1 VLEGEWGFGFGCVF
15 CSGTGFLMRNKNP
28 LIGAAL
34 LLAAFQANAD
44 VRLPK
49 ILSDHMVL
57 QAGKP
62 ARIWGWADSGEKVTV
77 ELAGESA
84 SAVAGADGKWA
95 VQIKLP
101 AKGEGLEMKVSG
113 KNSVKVSD
121 ILVGEVWVCSG
132 QSNMEWTV
140 AQSINPVEEA
150 AAAKYPLIRHFKVPH
165 LTADKPQEDLQG
177 QWVVCSPETVPQFS
191 AAGYFFG
198 RELHQKLGVAVGLIG
213 TNWGGT
219 PAESWASRAA
229 LESHES
235 LKPLLER
242 WDTQVKG
249 FDAAKAKSD
258 FDAAMAKWKTAAEA
272 AKSAGK
278 PVPPQPRPAGD
289 PAANAHRPA
298 NLYNA
303 MIAPLLPLS
312 IKGAI
317 WYQGESNVGRAFQY
331 RTIFPAMIKD
341 WRKGFDQGD
350 FPFLFVQIAPF
361 NYNRS
366 ADADKS
372 PCAELWEAQALT
384 LSTVP
389 NTGMAV
395 TTDIGN
401 LTDIHPKNKQE
412 VGRRLALWALAKTY
426 GKADLE
432 YSGPLYKA
440 AKVDGGSIRLSF
452 DHGKG
457 LKSANGKALSH
468 FTVCGEDKKFVEAE
482 AQVVGEEIVVKAA
495 SVAKPV
501 AVRFAWREDAEPNL
515 VNGAGLPA
523 SPFRTDS
530 FPAVTQDKH

>member
-1 VLEGEWGFGFGCVF
+1 
-15 CSGTGFLMRNKNP
+15 MRNKNP
-28 LIGAAL
+28 LIGAAFFSL
-34 LLAAFQANAD
+34 VAFQANAD

-57 QAGKP
+57 QGGKP
-62 ARIWGWADSGEKVTV
+62 ARIWGWADAGEKVSV
-77 ELAGESA
+77 ELAGEKA

-95 VQIKLP
+95 VQLKVP
-101 AKGEGLEMKVSG
+101 AKGEGLELKVSG
-113 KNSVKVSD
+113 KNALKVSD
-121 ILVGEVWVCSG
+121 VLIGEVWVCSG

-140 AQSINPVEEA
+140 AQSNNPAEEA
-150 AAAKYPLIRHFKVPH
+150 AAAKFPAIRHFKVPH

-177 QWVVCSPETVPQFS
+177 QWVVCSPETVSAFS

-219 PAESWASRAA
+219 PAESWASRDA
-229 LESHES
+229 LESYES

-242 WDTQVKG
+242 WDTQVKT
-249 FDAAKAKSD
+249 FNPEKAKAD
-258 FDAAMAKWKTAAEA
+258 FDAAMAKWKPLADA
-272 AKSAGK
+272 AKAAGK
-278 PVPPQPRPAGD
+278 PVPQQPRPAGD
-289 PAANAHRPA
+289 PATNAHRPA

-317 WYQGESNVGRAFQY
+317 WYQGESNVGRAYQY

-341 WRKGFDQGD
+341 WRKRFDQGD
-350 FPFLFVQIAPF
+350 FPFLFVQIAPY

-366 ADADKS
+366 PEADKT
-372 PCAELWEAQALT
+372 PCAELWEAQSFT
-384 LSTVP
+384 LDTVP

-401 LTDIHPKNKQE
+401 VMDIHPKNKQE

-426 GKADLE
+426 GKADLA
-432 YSGPLYKA
+432 YSGPLYKS
-440 AKVDGGSIRLSF
+440 AKVEGGSIRLTFNHS
-452 DHGKG
+452 KG
-457 LKSANGKALSH
+457 LKASDGKSLSH
-468 FTVCGEDKKFVEAE
+468 FMVCGEDKKFVSAE
-482 AQVVGEEIVVKAA
+482 ARIEGDEIVVKAA
-495 SVAKPV
+495 DVAKPV

-530 FPAVTQDKH
+530 FPAVTLDKH